1 LKDATEFVFSF
12 FCFRRTVFSSI
23 RDDIQSGGDYLRRTV
38 NETFLNPTLLVLGRG
53 FCRDLIAKL
62 NFHCQESL
70 FCLIQEHY
78 FMWAGSE
85 TRRFLLDG
93 GGVGSLKGTGPGT
106 NASRL
111 GAKYL
116 ARGSTSPKRD
126 VSLENCAVMSHRL
139 VLETPTPARDW
150 SLRN

>member
-1 LKDATEFVFSF
+1 
-12 FCFRRTVFSSI
+12 
-23 RDDIQSGGDYLRRTV
+23 
-38 NETFLNPTLLVLGRG
+38 
-53 FCRDLIAKL
+53 
-62 NFHCQESL
+62 
-70 FCLIQEHY
+70 
-78 FMWAGSE
+78 MWAGSE

-126 VSLENCAVMSHRL
+126 VVSLENCAVMSHSL
-139 VLETPTPARDW
+139 VFVTPTPARDW